1 VPPFLWCDEA
11 VRPDRFDERRLW
23 RTFRGICPTGA
34 AVKPTL
40 DSRAERTRAGLLR
53 AFVELIFR
61 DGFENISVHAIV
73 AAAGTARSTFYE
85 HFSSKEDILGA
96 SMAHFFN
103 VMADCVTSDVEP
115 AELRWVLEH
124 FWDNR
129 RLVDATFSGV
139 PRIVLARSLSKLIEA
154 RLRDGGE
161 KPRLPCRLAA
171 IEIAEAQ
178 MALVESWLRGRAY
191 CTPDRLGHGL
201 HRTTRAAAL
210 ALYA

>member
-1 VPPFLWCDEA
+1 
-11 VRPDRFDERRLW
+11 
-23 RTFRGICPTGA
+23 
-34 AVKPTL
+34 VKPTL

-129 RLVDATFSGV
+129 RLVDASLPSGGDRDSGSANGAR
-139 PRIVLARSLSKLIEA
+139 RILAPW
-154 RLRDGGE
+154 
-161 KPRLPCRLAA
+161 PRLLHPRPPRPRPPPDHPRRRARALRLTRD
-171 IEIAEAQ
+171 
-178 MALVESWLRGRAY
+178 LRPPRG
-191 CTPDRLGHGL
+191 
-201 HRTTRAAAL
+201 
-210 ALYA
+210 